1 MPAHTLGGVY
11 FCLNLKY
18 IYSSHGALPGSG
30 ASLPVMFSTP
40 TTLGL
45 PQAFSAV
52 PRATKPSC
60 AQKRTVTCVSSSEK
74 NQKSPPNW
82 PLRVPEGKEI
92 NRPEQDAC
100 FDRRAGFGGPLPV
113 TLPRGT
119 WIDGCMT
126 RGHSQA
132 QEDEAPGR
140 RGSTNKLRAH
150 FPPADGILRSHP
162 FSPFPDTGFTARIF
176 HYKGSAS
183 FPRILM
189 PGAPHC
195 PSVPR
200 LGGNDAWAEGA
211 PRSPGPGL
219 QLCGQR

>member
-1 MPAHTLGGVY
+1 MGLCRVWVPTCLSCLAHRPPWVCHKHSLQLYMPQNPYVHK
-11 FCLNLKY
+11 NEP
-18 IYSSHGALPGSG
+18 SH
-30 ASLPVMFSTP
+30 
-40 TTLGL
+40 
-45 PQAFSAV
+45 
-52 PRATKPSC
+52 
-60 AQKRTVTCVSSSEK
+60 VSSSEK

-92 NRPEQDAC
+92 DRPEQEAC
-100 FDRRAGFGGPLPV
+100 FDGRAGFGGPLPV

-132 QEDEAPGR
+132 QEDGAPGR
-140 RGSTNKLRAH
+140 RGSTNTLRAH
-150 FPPADGILRSHP
+150 FSPADSILRSHP
-162 FSPFPDTGFTARIF
+162 FSPSPDTGFTAQSF
-176 HYKGSAS
+176 HYKGSVS

-189 PGAPHC
+189 LQKPGVPHC
-195 PSVPR
+195 PSVPW

-219 QLCGQR
+219 RLCGQR